1 MDWMLQCSLVFA
13 IKAQLLFHLSSQVVG
28 RPFLPSYW
36 SLGFQLSRR
45 DYGGIDGL
53 RNVVN
58 RTRVAEIPYVS

>member
-1 MDWMLQCSLVFA
+1 MDLVLQCTLAFA
-13 IKAQLLFHLSSQVVG
+13 VRAQMLFYLSSQVVG

-53 RNVVN
+53 RQVVQ
-58 RTRVAEIPYVS
+58 RTRDAEIPYVS